1 MYQPNVA
8 EKGLGVL
15 HAYKVKCCNFAFLQ
29 RRAVRRISD
38 IGMMISTEK
47 AFVDN
52 SPGDS
57 LRLFL

>member
-1 MYQPNVA
+1 MYQPNIA
-8 EKGLGVL
+8 EKRLGVL
-15 HAYKVKCCNFAFLQ
+15 HAYKVKCCNFAPLQ
-29 RRAVRRISD
+29 RRPVRRISD

-47 AFVDN
+47 AFVDD